1 MYQNDNQKCSSCSSR
16 EAAKEMLEETA
27 VFAADPR
34 TEHMMAVF
42 FVTARIAGLGR
53 NALASIDRSAFITH
67 LGEGGENAHWD
78 LLADSASNDRFS
90 FKRFFRK
97 LEELS
102 SPMAAAATVA
112 VLFHDLLKD
121 GQREAVEDVFEAVRT
136 KIGQHWTCC

>member
-1 MYQNDNQKCSSCSSR
+1 MCENEKQDCSSCSSR
-16 EAAKEMLEETA
+16 KAAKEMVEETA
-27 VFAADPR
+27 MFAADPR

-42 FVTARIAGLGR
+42 FVTASIAGLGR
-53 NALASIDRSAFITH
+53 DTLASIDRTAFIAH

-97 LEELS
+97 LEQLS

-121 GQREAVEDVFEAVRT
+121 GQSEVVEEAFEAVRT